1 MHHTFGICYQNK
13 SQTSREIPKR
23 EDTVR
28 KRKIED
34 ITKAL
39 RHEQAQEIEPYR
51 NKPRVSHLRFEN
63 VMLYP
68 TNSFIQGARFDT
80 LWTFS
85 SNFLQDTPMWTG
97 WNSERYYEKTPTEKI
112 GYTKL
117 ITLPPTRTL

>member
-1 MHHTFGICYQNK
+1 M
-13 SQTSREIPKR
+13 
-23 EDTVR
+23 R